1 MIYNKINA
9 GRGYVKKLENNLK
22 EDNDH
27 PFKDV
32 IITEIKEINNE
43 LEEQINKKRSNK
55 IREEYH
61 LKYLKSKCLTK
72 IPIII

>member
-43 LEEQINKKRSNK
+43 LEE
-55 IREEYH
+55 
-61 LKYLKSKCLTK
+61 
-72 IPIII
+72 